1 MDNAASIKNTRVAC
15 RYPQMTVETP
25 TIDLFKRITSE
36 SEEIFQD
43 KLSTY
48 GPSLMIFRCSS
59 LIDKL
64 WIKASRIR
72 HLEELDGENKIN
84 EGRRSEYLAIINYS
98 TVTLMK
104 LWYPE
109 KFPDEFPA
117 SIIKDNQQIES
128 GYKQTMSRVEELLM
142 NKNHDYGSA
151 WKQMD
156 VSSLTDIIL
165 DKILRMKSEI
175 PQKDTTSEDLASELV
190 DIVNYAVFA
199 VAKLDSDISHD

>member
-1 MDNAASIKNTRVAC
+1 MDEEPSTKELF
-15 RYPQMTVETP
+15 ET
-25 TIDLFKRITSE
+25 ITSE
-36 SEEIFQD
+36 SEEIFQN
-43 KLSTY
+43 KLSKY

-72 HLEELDGENKIN
+72 QLERLDGQKKIS
-84 EGRRSEYLAIINYS
+84 EGRRGEYLAIINYS
-98 TVTLMK
+98 VVALMK

-117 SIIKDNQQIES
+117 SIVEDKQQIKS
-128 GYKQTMSRVEELLM
+128 GYEQTMNRVEELLM

-165 DKILRMKSEI
+165 DKILRMKSEMS
-175 PQKDTTSEDLASELV
+175 QKDTTTEDLTSELV
-190 DIVNYAVFA
+190 DIVNYSVFA
-199 VAKLDSDISHD
+199 VAKLDSQH